1 MATALTPNLGLTTVE
16 TNDVLTEAVVNAN
29 FDILDQYVA
38 AVALTNRSGGAVA
51 AGTVV
56 VVDTANDNSFTT
68 TTTANDSQ
76 VIGVTQAT
84 INDDASGIVKQ
95 HGASL
100 VRVDA
105 ATNRGDWLVTS
116 TLAGQASPVSAANPP
131 NGTFAIALTATGG
144 SGTVTAMLLITAVTS
159 TISLPASASPTPT
172 TDGVAE
178 WDSNDDRIVVGNGTD
193 QTTFYPGQSLWGG
206 TQDSIFPTGRYL
218 VAYFGGGTNTVTTD
232 VPVGIGLSTV
242 IASSGKLAAVAGSRS
257 AFWAQGAAMRSSVQ
271 TPVAT
276 ITPARSPLLAVR
288 STPKQTSA
296 NLTAWIMGFGID
308 FADANTNGAYFV
320 RATTGN
326 VFARTQ
332 QGTATN
338 TDLGALSD
346 TTLREWR
353 VYTDDAGVTWV
364 FEINGSVVATHTTN
378 VPTASTNLMCGVSVL
393 AGGGGS
399 AGNDFEVE
407 RMLVLANTP

>member
-38 AVALTNRSGGAVA
+38 AVALTNRSGGSVA

-56 VVDTANDNSFTT
+56 VVDTANDSSFTT

-76 VIGVTQAT
+76 VIGVAQAT
-84 INDDASGIVKQ
+84 INNAAAGIVKQ

-105 ATNRGDWLVTS
+105 ATARGNWLVTS
-116 TLAGQASPVSAANPP
+116 TLAGQASPISAANPP
-131 NGTFAIALTATGG
+131 NGTFAIALTSTGG

-159 TISLPASASPTPT
+159 TISLPASTSPTPT
-172 TDGVAE
+172 TEGVAE

-193 QTTFYPGQSLWGG
+193 QSIFYPGQSLWGG
-206 TQDSIFPTGRYL
+206 TQTSIFPTGRYL
-218 VAYFGGGTNTVTTD
+218 VAYFGGGISASAIA
-232 VPVGIGLSTV
+232 PVGVGFSV
-242 IASSGKLAAVAGSRS
+242 AVGSSGALTAVAGSRS
-257 AFWAQGAAMRSSVQ
+257 SFDVLAASRQAGVYSSAAAM
-271 TPVAT
+271 
-276 ITPARSPLLAVR
+276 TPARSPLLAIR
-288 STPKQTSA
+288 ATPKQTNA
-296 NLTAWIMGFGID
+296 NLVVWQMGFSSD
-308 FADANTNGAYFV
+308 PNSATAFGAYFL
-320 RATTGN
+320 RTTTGN
-326 VFARTQ
+326 VFAVTRQ
-332 QGTATN
+332 AAATT
-338 TDLGALSD
+338 TDLGALND

-353 VYTDDAGVTWV
+353 VYTNDAGVTWV

-378 VPTASTNLMCGVSVL
+378 VPTASTNLFYGANVGASG
-393 AGGGGS
+393 AGG